1 MNKRCEKSL
10 FSSQRKESLFYKEKK
25 NVRINKTYLIK
36 ERVKKMLTTEDF
48 DFDLPEE
55 LIAQTPLQDRTSS
68 RLLVL
73 DSKTGEME
81 DKHFYELID
90 ELEAGDALV
99 MNDSRVLPARLYGE
113 KPDTGGHLEVLLLT
127 NLEGDT
133 WETLIK
139 PAKRAK
145 VGTRISF
152 GDGRLQA
159 VVEKELEHGG
169 RIIRFTYEGIF
180 LENLES
186 LGEMPLP
193 PYIKERLEDPERYQ
207 TVYAKESG
215 SAAAPT
221 AGLHFTKEL
230 LEKIQ
235 AKGVRLVY
243 VTLHVGLGTFRPVSV
258 ENLAEHEMHSEFY
271 RLDEEAAVA
280 LNEVKENGG
289 RVIAVGTT
297 SIRTLE
303 TIGTKFEGEIQAD
316 SGWTSIF
323 ITPGYEFKVV
333 DAFSTNFH
341 LPKSTLVMLVSAFA
355 TRDLTLAAYQHAVNE
370 QYRFFSFGD
379 AMFVK

>member
-1 MNKRCEKSL
+1 
-10 FSSQRKESLFYKEKK
+10 
-25 NVRINKTYLIK
+25 
-36 ERVKKMLTTEDF
+36 MLTTEDF

-55 LIAQTPLQDRTSS
+55 LIAQTPLQDRTAS
-68 RLLVL
+68 RLLVV
-73 DSKTGEME
+73 DHQTGAIA
-81 DKHFYELID
+81 DKHFHDILD
-90 ELEAGDALV
+90 ELNPGDALV
-99 MNDSRVLPARLYGE
+99 MNDTRVLPARLYGE

-145 VGTRISF
+145 VGTEISF
-152 GDGRLQA
+152 GDGRLKA
-159 VVEKELEHGG
+159 VVKEELEHGG
-169 RIIRFTYEGIF
+169 RIVTFQYEGIF
-180 LENLES
+180 LEILES

-207 TVYAKESG
+207 TVYAKENG

-230 LEKIQ
+230 LEEIA
-235 AKGVRLVY
+235 AKGVELVY
-243 VTLHVGLGTFRPVSV
+243 LTLHVGLGTFRPVSV
-258 ENLAEHEMHSEFY
+258 DNIAEHHMHSEFY
-271 RLDEEAAVA
+271 RLTPAAA
-280 LNEVKENGG
+280 EKLRAVKAKGG
-289 RVIAVGTT
+289 RIVAVGTT

-303 TIGTKFEGEIQAD
+303 TIGTKFNGEIKAD
-316 SGWTSIF
+316 SGWTDIF
-323 ITPGYEFKVV
+323 ITPGYQFKVV

-355 TRDLTLAAYQHAVNE
+355 GRELILDAYQHAIE
-370 QYRFFSFGD
+370 EKYRFFSFGD